1 MRTGKQPMAAG
12 DPGQDFPPK
21 LTLCMN
27 AGAYHGGLPGL
38 APGVRREKY
47 TPGFG
52 ENEGNG
58 NLHRQRQAWAGKD
71 GHGQANFCGKNNLT
85 GMRG

>member
-1 MRTGKQPMAAG
+1 MAYADRQTANFIAS
-12 DPGQDFPPK
+12 DPRLDVPPK
-21 LTLCMN
+21 LTLYMN

-47 TPGFG
+47 TPGFE

-58 NLHRQRQAWAGKD
+58 NFD
-71 GHGQANFCGKNNLT
+71 GQ
-85 GMRG
+85 